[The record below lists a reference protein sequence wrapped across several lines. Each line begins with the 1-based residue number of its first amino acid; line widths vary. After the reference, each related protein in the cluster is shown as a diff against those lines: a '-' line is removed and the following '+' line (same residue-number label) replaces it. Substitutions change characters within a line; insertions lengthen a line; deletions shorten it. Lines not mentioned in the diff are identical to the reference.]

1 MGVGADMPD
10 MPSPPNREARER
22 ELLTAVGDLGDAR
35 EVRVPVLF
43 SDVFPTAAVSACII
57 VHAEFMVLSADDL
70 HPCQRGLETSNHYR

>member
-35 EVRVPVLF
+35 EVRVHIPLF
-43 SDVFPTAAVSACII
+43 MFAAASAGASAC
-57 VHAEFMVLSADDL
+57 A
-70 HPCQRGLETSNHYR
+70 